1 MLAIILMISLCVSAF
16 ALSLTPTADKT
27 SIAQG
32 ETITVTLSFDEQ
44 IEDIASAE
52 ARLYLMIPSLSLI
65 AESALTVIPTL
76 LKM

>member
-52 ARLYLMIPSLSLI
+52 ARSI
-65 AESALTVIPTL
+65 
-76 LKM
+76 